1 MENQRLLVVF
11 ALLFVM
17 FLIWQRWLDFQ
28 AQKHPPAPPPQA
40 TTTTTT
46 DSTTATQPP
55 AQPEVGSD
63 RLDMP
68 SVAAPAD
75 TSAPAAELHS
85 AQRVRVLTD
94 LFEVEIDTALGDLR
108 YVGLRTFPESLQQQ
122 DQPFALLKDNGS
134 EIFIAQSGL
143 LSSDPTLALPN
154 HYTENDFRFSA
165 EQSEYRLKD
174 GEETLD
180 VALTWTSESGL
191 KLIKTYSFQRGSF
204 VIDLTHRVENGS
216 AEDWTGRQYRQFL
229 RTPPPTKSGGF
240 FTGGV
245 YTYTG
250 GVISTPAQRYEKV
263 SFDDMAEK
271 DLSMEVTGG
280 WVAMIQHY
288 FLGAWIPEQDRI
300 NGFFTRKTPGLNRYV
315 IGMVAQDR
323 SVAAGETLSFN
334 TRLYVGP
341 KIQDQLEEVAPNLR
355 LTVDYGFL
363 TVIAQPLFWLLE
375 LIHTVVRNWGWAIIV
390 LTILIKAA
398 FFKLSETSYKSM
410 ANMRRLAPK
419 MAQMKE
425 RYGDD
430 KQRMNQAMMDLYKKE
445 KINPL
450 SGCLPIAVQIPV
462 FIALYWVLLESVEL
476 RQAPFMLWIQDLS
489 IKDPYYVLP
498 LIMGVTMFIQQK
510 LNPAPPDPIQPKVM
524 MALPVVFTFFF
535 LFFPAGLVLYW
546 VVNNVLSIAQQY
558 VITKRIEAG
567 AKA

>member
-28 AQKHPPAPPPQA
+28 AEKYPPEPPPQA
-40 TTTTTT
+40 
-46 DSTTATQPP
+46 STTNQPAPGTQSP
-55 AQPEVGSD
+55 AQPSVGAD
-63 RLDMP
+63 RLDLP
-68 SVAAPAD
+68 SVAAPVD
-75 TSAPAAELHS
+75 TSAPAAELTS
-85 AQRVRVLTD
+85 ARRVRVQTD
-94 LFEVEIDTALGDLR
+94 LFEAEIDTALGDLR
-108 YVGLRTFPESLQQQ
+108 YVGLRTYPESSQQQ
-122 DQPFALLKDNGS
+122 DQPYALLKDGS
-134 EIFIAQSGL
+134 SELFIAQSGL
-143 LSSDPTLALPN
+143 LSSATESALPN
-154 HYTENDFRFSA
+154 HYSETDTRFSVQ
-165 EQSEYRLKD
+165 QSEYQLKE
-174 GEETLD
+174 GQQTLD

-191 KLIKTYSFQRGSF
+191 KLIKTYTFERGSF
-204 VIDLTHRVENGS
+204 VIGLTHRVENGTS
-216 AEDWTGRQYRQFL
+216 EGWTGRQYRQFL
-229 RTPPPTKSGGF
+229 RTPPPTQSGGF

-250 GVISTPAQRYEKV
+250 GVISTPAQRYEKI
-263 SFDDMAEK
+263 SFSDMADQ
-271 DLSMEVTGG
+271 DLSLEVTGG

-288 FLGAWIPEQDRI
+288 FLGAWIPEQDRV
-300 NGFFTRKTPGLNRYV
+300 NGFFTRKTPGLERYV

-323 SVAAGETLSFN
+323 VVEPGETLSFN

-341 KIQDQLEEVAPNLR
+341 KVQDKLEALAPNLR

-363 TVIAQPLFWLLE
+363 TVIAQPLFWLLDV
-375 LIHTVVRNWGWAIIV
+375 IHSVVGNWGWAIIV

-419 MAQMKE
+419 LAQMKE
-425 RYGDD
+425 RYGGD

-450 SGCLPIAVQIPV
+450 SGCLPILVQIPV

-498 LIMGVTMFIQQK
+498 LIMGLTMFIQQK
-510 LNPAPPDPIQPKVM
+510 LNPAPPDPIQAKVM

-546 VVNNVLSIAQQY
+546 VVNNVLSISQQY